1 MLLHRKPSV
10 SLTSPIDTIKS
21 AAKPPHTWEEAVRWL
36 CDQPGSAQ
44 IVHDAYYD
52 DPLEGACDRYWQSA
66 EWAEVRKLIGVGPGT
81 ALDCGAGRGIASYA
95 LARDGFTVTALEPD
109 PSDFVGHGAIRAV
122 AARCALPITVVSEIT
137 QPLPFDDQS
146 FDLIFARAVLHHIPD
161 LAQAMREFYRILKP
175 GGKLLA
181 IREHVISR
189 DEDLPVFLAA
199 HPLHHLYGGEMAY
212 RLPVYTD
219 AIFGSGL
226 EMKQVISPLDNAV
239 NFAPMSDATLGD
251 GIARQLTKGVPV
263 AFQLVQAAMRAPVLG
278 LALKKMASRFDNR
291 PGRHY
296 SFLAQKV

>member
-1 MLLHRKPSV
+1 VANSEM
-10 SLTSPIDTIKS
+10 
-21 AAKPPHTWEEAVRWL
+21 TWEEAVRWL

-52 DPLEGACDRYWQSA
+52 DPLEGACDRYWRSA

-81 ALDCGAGRGIASYA
+81 ALDTGAGRGIASYA
-95 LARDGFTVTALEPD
+95 LARDGFAVTAMEPD

-122 AARCALPITVVSEIT
+122 AERCALPINIVGEIT
-137 QPLPFDDQS
+137 DPLPFDDQS

-189 DEDLPVFLAA
+189 DEDLAAFLAA

-212 RLPVYTD
+212 RLSTYTD
-219 AIFGSGL
+219 AITGSGL
-226 EMKQVISPLDNAV
+226 ALKQIIGPLENAV
-239 NFAPMSDATLGD
+239 NFAPLSDATLAD
-251 GIARQLTKGVPV
+251 GIARQLTKGAPV
-263 AFQLVQAAMRAPVLG
+263 AYQLAQVAMHAPLLG
-278 LALKKMASRFDNR
+278 GALRKMASRFDHR

-296 SFLAQKV
+296 SFVAQKG